1 MVPPPSEKRIGRDQT
16 GPDGTKGKHRMPSYE
31 SEGRRFEDYGIGEV
45 GVSSVT
51 VAELRYGAE
60 KSSRPEQNLEA
71 LGRFLLPLE
80 VLVFGEEAAAA
91 YGQVRA
97 GLERAGTPIGP
108 LDTLIAAHAVSVS
121 VTLVTNN
128 TREFRRVPG
137 LEIEDWTWA

>member
-1 MVPPPSEKRIGRDQT
+1 M
-16 GPDGTKGKHRMPSYE
+16 
-31 SEGRRFEDYGIGEV
+31 SEGRGERRLWRLLDTNVCIHIIRRQPQAVLRRFENYGIGEV

-80 VLVFGEEAAAA
+80 ILAFGEEAAAA
-91 YGQVRA
+91 YGRVRA
-97 GLERAGTPIGP
+97 ALERAGTPIGP
-108 LDTLIAAHAVSVS
+108 LDTMIAAHAVSVS

-128 TREFRRVPG
+128 TREFQRVPG
-137 LEIEDWTWA
+137 LEVEDWTGA

>member
-1 MVPPPSEKRIGRDQT
+1 MSEQRRERRLRRLLDTNVCIHVIRRRPQAVL
-16 GPDGTKGKHRMPSYE
+16 
-31 SEGRRFEDYGIGEV
+31 RRFEDYGIGEV

-60 KSSRPEQNLEA
+60 KSARPEQNFEA

-80 VLVFGEEAAAA
+80 ILAFGGEAAAV
-91 YGQVRA
+91 YGRIRA
-97 GLERAGTPIGP
+97 ALERAGTPIGP

-128 TREFRRVPG
+128 TREFGRVPG
-137 LEIEDWTWA
+137 LEVEDWTEG

>member
-1 MVPPPSEKRIGRDQT
+1 MSEARGERRLRRLLDTNVCIHVIRRQPQT
-16 GPDGTKGKHRMPSYE
+16 VL
-31 SEGRRFEDYGIGEV
+31 RRLENYGIGEV

-80 VLVFGEEAAAA
+80 VLAFGGEAAAA
-91 YGQVRA
+91 HGRVRA
-97 GLERAGTPIGP
+97 VLERAGTPIGP

-128 TREFRRVPG
+128 TREFQRVPG
-137 LEIEDWTWA
+137 LEVEDWTGA